1 MEPRTHRRVDL
12 DVFPLLNEEGTENV
26 IYNSD
31 GVQVSRRVLAID
43 EDEMSCGVLM
53 KLEDIQGLFNP
64 KASTTIII
72 DDTESESSSSDQDD
86 PSVRVEAYPLG
97 FLKMAGNIKA
107 TGVPHCFYPLLTD
120 INKSM
125 RKNHCPQ
132 PLSDDEEDDADR
144 PLPLSSDEEDD
155 ADCGEDDVKDR
166 MDCDSEDRMDGDTDD
181 RMDGDTDDS
190 YSPSTFQAVKPVSSQ
205 FYNYMTH
212 RVASRAGRHD
222 SQQGSVT
229 AAISGKYATLQKDKT
244 MAKKK
249 QLFCQDGLASER
261 HHGRITSVE
270 DCPSTCH
277 AELVYSIDVR
287 ALKDPSG
294 LCVILF
300 SIQTISRLT
309 PQDCHSRSIFC
320 NIILKLARA
329 WSKEEIRGAIKN
341 CLLVLKPEV
350 WLRRHFSFL
359 VFIFCP
365 SDQFPGLIQVFP
377 ALYDWVTY
385 PVTLLIE
392 KLFNS
397 GMKAIQKKV
406 KPCPFQLELIA
417 SLKRVLCFCHTGSTA
432 VFAMSL
438 MNGLGLSKGA
448 VVNGF
453 PMLHHIFEQPTIL
466 SALNH
471 GLRVDPRRWPLK
483 DRYPAIASKRAQVLT
498 YSLSHF
504 MVRTFASVTSSVIPG
519 PAHRMRSMSGAIQK
533 AARMRVATP
542 TQT

>member
-1 MEPRTHRRVDL
+1 MQIHDWEPIDKETLIDENPGGFYDGMEPRTRRRVDL
-12 DVFPLLNEEGTENV
+12 DEFPLLNDEGTENV

-31 GVQVSRRVLAID
+31 GVQVSRREIAID
-43 EDEMSCGVLM
+43 ENEPPCGVLM

-72 DDTESESSSSDQDD
+72 DDTESSSSSSDQDD
-86 PSVRVEAYPLG
+86 PFVRVEAYPLG

-120 INKSM
+120 INKCV
-125 RKNHCPQ
+125 RKNHPPQ
-132 PLSDDEEDDADR
+132 PLSDDEEDDAN
-144 PLPLSSDEEDD
+144 
-155 ADCGEDDVKDR
+155 CGDDVEDR
-166 MDCDSEDRMDGDTDD
+166 MDCDSNDHMYSDAGDCTDGDA
-181 RMDGDTDDS
+181 DDS
-190 YSPSTFQAVKPVSSQ
+190 YSRSTFQAVKPVSSQ

-229 AAISGKYATLQKDKT
+229 AAISGGYATSQKDKST
-244 MAKKK
+244 AKEK
-249 QLFCQDGLASER
+249 QLFCQDGLPSER
-261 HHGRITSVE
+261 FHGRITSVK
-270 DCPSTCH
+270 DCPSACR

-294 LCVILF
+294 SCAILF
-300 SIQTISRLT
+300 SIQTVSRLT
-309 PQDCHSRSIFC
+309 PRDCHIRSIFR

-329 WSKEEIRGAIKN
+329 WSKEEIRGGIKN
-341 CLLVLKPEV
+341 YLLVLKPEV
-350 WLRRHFSFL
+350 RLRRHFSFL
-359 VFIFCP
+359 VFVFCP
-365 SDQFPGLIQVFP
+365 SDRFPGLIQVFP

-385 PVTLLIE
+385 PVTLLIK
-392 KLFNS
+392 KLFDS
-397 GMKAIQKKV
+397 GMKAIQNKV
-406 KPCPFQLELIA
+406 KTCPFQLELIA
-417 SLKRVLCFCHTGSTA
+417 SLERVLCFCHTGSTA
-432 VFAMSL
+432 VFATSL

-448 VVNGF
+448 IVDGF
-453 PMLHHIFEQPTIL
+453 PMLHHIFDQPTIL

-504 MVRTFASVTSSVIPG
+504 MVRSTHLCFCHFQRYSWSRA
-519 PAHRMRSMSGAIQK
+519 
-533 AARMRVATP
+533 
-542 TQT
+542 